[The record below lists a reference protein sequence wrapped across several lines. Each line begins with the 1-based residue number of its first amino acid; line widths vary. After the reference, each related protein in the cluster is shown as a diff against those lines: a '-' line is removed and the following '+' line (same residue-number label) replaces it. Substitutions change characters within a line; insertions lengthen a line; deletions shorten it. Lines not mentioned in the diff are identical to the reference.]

1 MENCKKQKLP
11 YSLDR
16 EESNIN
22 NKKKSTPIANF
33 INQVVILQN
42 WASLKMIWGAR

>member
-22 NKKKSTPIANF
+22 NEKKKHTYCKFYKPGSDITELGIFKND
-33 INQVVILQN
+33 L
-42 WASLKMIWGAR
+42 GG

>member
-22 NKKKSTPIANF
+22 NKKKAHLL
-33 INQVVILQN
+33 QIL
-42 WASLKMIWGAR
+42 